1 MTDNSVE
8 KTADKPEKPN
18 RRRLLGWFW
27 ALLSLLA
34 CIEVGWLTGS
44 IFKSRKSGADRSR
57 LEGFVDA
64 GRVETFK
71 VGDVKAIPEA
81 MLYLARLEDGSFIAL
96 SKTCTHLGC
105 TLPWNDEQQKFVCPC
120 HGSTFAQNGV
130 VLTAPAVRPLDYY
143 PVRIE
148 NGLIRID
155 MSSPMKREIF
165 DPSQT
170 TRV

>member
-1 MTDNSVE
+1 MTDKRADN
-8 KTADKPEKPN
+8 TADTPVEPQ

-34 CIEVGWLTGS
+34 CIEIGWLGGL
-44 IFKSRKSGADRSR
+44 ILRSRKTAAARSNRDR
-57 LEGFVDA
+57 FIDA
-64 GRVETFK
+64 GQAAAFK
-71 VGDVKAIPEA
+71 PGDVKAIPEA

-105 TLPWNDEQQKFVCPC
+105 TVPWNEEQQKFVCPC
-120 HGSTFAQNGV
+120 HGSTFARDGS
-130 VLTAPAVRPLDYY
+130 VLTAPAIRALDFYR
-143 PVRIE
+143 VRIE
-148 NGLIRID
+148 NGLIRINVG
-155 MSSPMKREIF
+155 SPMKRESF